1 MTAAE
6 ERAALVGRVVRA
18 MCSTLEFCAGM
29 AFGVP
34 VDAREQYATALAEA
48 SVSVLGQEFAKIA
61 QELADARAEAADE
74 RAAATALSGDL
85 TRMHTKLTGALAQA
99 LDGWERAVDRE
110 HAANCFD
117 EHDPE
122 QCRPPRIAEIRREA
136 GL

>member
-1 MTAAE
+1 MTAADGKRTIE
-6 ERAALVGRVVRA
+6 AEVERLRVKTAFLQENRDSLAVGVTRRSA
-18 MCSTLEFCAGM
+18 E
-29 AFGVP
+29 
-34 VDAREQYATALAEA
+34 VDALRNDVERLRTLADISVATTVAQDRTLDWLRWLLAE
-48 SVSVLGQEFAKIA
+48 
-61 QELADARAEAADE
+61 
-74 RAAATALSGDL
+74 
-85 TRMHTKLTGALAQA
+85 A